1 MGQGKRILA
10 LDGLR
15 GCLAVVVVAAHYDEL
30 FRTNALFLSGQ
41 LAVVIFFL
49 MSGYVLT
56 RSWDGNY
63 FPFSRGDSS
72 GFGPLMR
79 PALRLV
85 I

>member
-1 MGQGKRILA
+1 MGRDKRILA

-30 FRTNALFLSGQ
+30 FHTNALFLLGQ

-63 FPFSRGDSS
+63 FPFWRGDFS
-72 GFGPLMR
+72 GFGPPTR
-79 PALRLV
+79 PALQLV
-85 I
+85 M